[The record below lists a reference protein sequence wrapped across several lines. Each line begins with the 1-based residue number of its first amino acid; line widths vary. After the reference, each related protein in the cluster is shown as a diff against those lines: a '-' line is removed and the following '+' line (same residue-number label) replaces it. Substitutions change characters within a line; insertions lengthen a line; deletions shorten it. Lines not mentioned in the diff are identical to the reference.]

1 MTNAEKFKEVFG
13 VYATETWAMPESDFL
28 LWLNGEYNE
37 QERRTSKWNLTKIHN
52 CYEIYQCD
60 KCKREITV
68 FHRYCCSPTIAQV
81 TEDYPYCH
89 CGTKMEV
96 EERR

>member
-1 MTNAEKFKEVFG
+1 MINAEKFKEVFG
-13 VYATETWAMPESDFL
+13 VYATETWAMSESDFL
-28 LWLNGEYNE
+28 LWLNGEYGVE
-37 QERRTSKWNLTKIHN
+37 ERKTGKWNLTKIHN

-68 FHRYCCSPTIAQV
+68 FHRYGCSPTIAQV

-89 CGTKMEV
+89 CGAKMEV
-96 EERR
+96 DE